1 MQVRPLFSLSVA
13 AIAAV
18 SLASPLAAAQRNGA
32 IAQDFKLTD
41 VNGQT
46 VQLSQFRGKPVILE
60 WHNPGCPFVS
70 KHYGSGNMQATQKA
84 ARDQGAI
91 WLTINSGAKGKQG
104 HMTGAEAKALIA
116 RQGIQ
121 STNYLL
127 DARGLVGKAYGARTT
142 PHMYI
147 IDGSGALVYQGGIDD
162 RPTANPADIKDA
174 RNHVLAALKE
184 MKSGKQDQR
193 CPVAALRL
201 LDQIWVLTGG
211 KWQD

>member
-1 MQVRPLFSLSVA
+1 MQVSPLFSLSVA
-13 AIAAV
+13 AMAAV
-18 SLASPLAAAQRNGA
+18 SLASPLAAAQKNGA

-46 VQLSQFRGKPVILE
+46 VQLSQFRGKTVILE

-84 ARDQGAI
+84 AREQGAI

-116 RQGIQ
+116 RQNIQ
-121 STNYLL
+121 STDYLL
-127 DARGLVGKAYGARTT
+127 DPKGLVGKAYGARTT
-142 PHMYI
+142 PHLYI
-147 IDGSGALVYQGGIDD
+147 IDGSGILVYQGGIDD
-162 RPTANPADIKDA
+162 RPTANTADIKDA

-184 MKSGKQDQR
+184 MRSGNKIS
-193 CPVAALRL
+193 VAQSRPYGCS
-201 LDQIWVLTGG
+201 VKYGS
-211 KWQD
+211 